1 MAIGSISLVQKPVN
15 TTSKVP
21 VITNWTPL
29 IGYMVLNDAISGLF
43 YFKLILEVRLDDA
56 S

>member
-1 MAIGSISLVQKPVN
+1 MNLTFEQKPVN

-21 VITNWTPL
+21 VITNWTPI